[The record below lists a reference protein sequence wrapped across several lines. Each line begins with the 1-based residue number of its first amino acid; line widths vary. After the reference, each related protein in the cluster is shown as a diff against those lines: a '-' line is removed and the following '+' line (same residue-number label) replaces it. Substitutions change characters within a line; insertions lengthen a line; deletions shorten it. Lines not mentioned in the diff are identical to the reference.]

1 LVDKDPEQDVRGI
14 AIPVIDAL
22 VEEAKSF
29 LGDDRVLARVED
41 VLSAEAYDGYV
52 RAADLLIVVR
62 VLEERVGKP
71 PPGMALELRPWPYP
85 RGASLKAVQQMLGH
99 GSAAMTLDT

>member
-41 VLSAEAYDGYV
+41 VLSAEAFDGYV

-71 PPGMALELRPWPYP
+71 PPGMALELRPL
-85 RGASLKAVQQMLGH
+85 AI
-99 GSAAMTLDT
+99 SAGTLRSRPFSRCSAMARRR